1 MALSE
6 VVEIHEI
13 ADLTEFSEAERIR
26 KKLLQS
32 KGTVCEFVCYLPGQN
47 TVLHKH
53 PIQDE
58 IFYVVQGTGHIT
70 FEEHDDIAVKAGSV
84 VFVPAGT
91 VHGIATNDKDKFVVM
106 FTKGPGVTGKAVK
119 AFMLGDIPSSL
130 SSDVEIHEI
139 ADLTEF
145 SEEER
150 IRKKLLQ
157 SKGMVCEF
165 VNYLPGQHTV
175 LHKHPM
181 QDEIFYVVQGTG
193 LITFEEHD
201 DIAVKA
207 GSVVFVPAGTVHGI
221 ATNDQDKLVVMFTKG
236 PGITGKAA
244 KSLMLGEKPAANT
257 NTLKLRTTAI
267 ENLTPD
273 IKKFVFESADG
284 SELPAF
290 TAGAHLTLHL
300 GNDLRRC
307 YSLANDPADRS
318 KYVTGIL
325 KDPNSKGGSEWMH
338 TNVSVGDVLTVDNP
352 LNNFELANNA
362 EEHILLA
369 GGIGITPMMSMGH
382 HLKVSGEKVHLHYC
396 TKSVETTAFKQ
407 EIDELFGDDVT
418 YHHDGGDPA
427 NGINL
432 AEVLKDQPEG
442 RHLYIC
448 GPSGLINAAREK
460 SSHWQD
466 NTVHFEVFANTALE
480 QDDENDNVAFEIE
493 LSQSNLKL
501 TVPKD
506 KSILE
511 VLRANGK
518 ELNYSCEEGYCGSC
532 SVGLLSGKAD
542 HRDVVLSDEDRKTK
556 IQACVARAMPGETLV
571 LDL

>member
-6 VVEIHEI
+6 FVEIHEL
-13 ADLTEFSEAERIR
+13 ADLTEFSEEERIR

-32 KGTVCEFVCYLPGQN
+32 KGTVCEFVSYVPGQN

-53 PIQDE
+53 PMQDE
-58 IFYVVQGTGHIT
+58 IFYVVQGTGLIT
-70 FEEHDDIAVKAGSV
+70 FEEQDDIAVKAGSV

-91 VHGIATNDKDKFVVM
+91 VHGIATNDKDKLVVM
-106 FTKGPGVTGKAVK
+106 FTKGPGVTGKAAK
-119 AFMLGDIPSSL
+119 ALMSGEIPPKL
-130 SSDVEIHEI
+130 SSEVEIHEL

-157 SKGMVCEF
+157 SKGTVCEF
-165 VNYLPGQHTV
+165 VSYIPGQNTV

-193 LITFEEHD
+193 LITFEEQE
-201 DIAVKA
+201 DIAVKE

-221 ATNDQDKLVVMFTKG
+221 ATNDRDKLVVMFTKG
-236 PGITGKAA
+236 PGVTGKAVKA
-244 KSLMLGEKPAANT
+244 FMQGEKPAANT
-257 NTLKLRTTAI
+257 DTLKLRTTAI

-273 IKKFVFESADG
+273 IKRFVFESADG

-352 LNNFELANNA
+352 LNNFELAKDA
-362 EEHILLA
+362 GEHILLA

-382 HLKVSGEKVHLHYC
+382 HLKTNGKKVHLHYC

-407 EIDELFGDDVT
+407 EIDALFGDDVT

-432 AEVLKDQPEG
+432 AEVLKDTPEG

-448 GPSGLINAAREK
+448 GPGGLINAARDK
-460 SSHWQD
+460 SLHWPAG
-466 NTVHFEVFANTALE
+466 TVHFEVFANTATE
-480 QDDENDNVAFEIE
+480 ADDENDNVAFDIE

-506 KSILE
+506 KSILQ
-511 VLRANGK
+511 VLRSNGK
-518 ELNYSCEEGYCGSC
+518 ELNFSCEEGYCGSC
-532 SVGLLSGKAD
+532 AVGLLSGKAD
-542 HRDVVLSDEDRKTK
+542 HRDVVLSEEDRKTK

-571 LDL
+571 LDI